1 MENKKR
7 NRVSAVIIKNKS
19 VLLIK
24 RVKPSETYYVF
35 PGGGIE
41 EDETPEIAIIRES
54 KEETGF
60 DVKNPQKLF
69 VINDIERGENY
80 FYLIDNFI
88 GNEPKFGGPEMQ
100 RANENNQYVFEWV
113 VFSNLDRITLHP
125 EIAKEKV
132 INKLKELI

>member
-88 GNEPKFGGPEMQ
+88 GNEPKLGGPEMQ